1 MLAWFVLLLLGA
13 IWGASF
19 MFIKVGVA
27 EIPPFTFVL
36 CRTMV
41 AALVL
46 FSVMKLRGN
55 ELPRTRQMWVVLVTM
70 GLLNGVIPY
79 TLITWGETHITSGLA
94 SILNAAMPLFTVL
107 LAHYWTHDERMATLK
122 VLGVLIG
129 FVGVMVVFAP
139 ELRNGFQVELLGQ
152 LAVVIAALSYAVAT
166 IFARRYLRGV
176 SPVIA
181 STGQLAS
188 AALMM
193 FPLSFVF
200 DHPLALRPSLPA
212 LAAVLTL
219 ALLGTAVAYVLYYW
233 LIEHTGATRTSL
245 VTYLL
250 PIFGVMWGALVLR
263 EPIEW
268 EAIVGLI
275 LIIAGVAL
283 VNRPSVPVRQA
294 VVAAQG
300 K

>member
-1 MLAWFVLLLLGA
+1 M
-13 IWGASF
+13 
-19 MFIKVGVA
+19 
-27 EIPPFTFVL
+27 T
-36 CRTMV
+36 
-41 AALVL
+41 
-46 FSVMKLRGN
+46 
-55 ELPRTRQMWVVLVTM
+55 
-70 GLLNGVIPY
+70 
-79 TLITWGETHITSGLA
+79 
-94 SILNAAMPLFTVL
+94 
-107 LAHYWTHDERMATLK
+107 TLK

-129 FVGVMVVFAP
+129 FVGVMIVFAP
-139 ELRNGFQVELLGQ
+139 ELRDGFQVELLGQ

-294 VVAAQG
+294 VVSAQG

>member
-1 MLAWFVLLLLGA
+1 MLAWFVLLILGA

-27 EIPPFTFVL
+27 EVPPFTLVL
-36 CRTMV
+36 CRTLI
-41 AALVL
+41 ASIVL
-46 FSVMKLRGN
+46 FGVMKLRGKS
-55 ELPRTRQMWVVLVTM
+55 LPRTRQMWAVLILM
-70 GLLNGVIPY
+70 GILNGVIPY

-107 LAHYWTHDERMATLK
+107 LAHYWTHDERMITAK
-122 VLGVLIG
+122 VVGVLIG
-129 FVGVMVVFAP
+129 FVGVVVVFVP
-139 ELRNGFQVELLGQ
+139 ELRNGFQVEFLGQ

-166 IFARRYLRGV
+166 IFARRFLRGV
-176 SPVIA
+176 SPFVS

-188 AALMM
+188 AAVMM
-193 FPLSFVF
+193 LPLSLAF
-200 DHPLALRPSLPA
+200 DNPVSLRPTLPA
-212 LAAVLTL
+212 IAALLTL

-233 LIEHTGATRTSL
+233 LLENTGATRTSL

-250 PIFGVMWGALVLR
+250 PIFGVMWGALLLR
-263 EPIEW
+263 EPLTL
-268 EAIVGLI
+268 EAILGLI

-283 VNRPSVPVRQA
+283 VNRPGAPVRQA
-294 VVAAQG
+294 VAVVQG